1 MALSIVKTGDWLGMP
16 HDWVGVS
23 NGMRIVA
30 LCEDVADAEAIIA
43 RRAAADRAALPPPP
57 LRAAASR
64 R

>member
-1 MALSIVKTGDWLGMP
+1 M
-16 HDWVGVS
+16 GVS

-43 RRAAADRAALPPPP
+43 RRAAADRAALPQPPM
-57 LRAAASR
+57 RVAASR